1 MIRRKKSMAEVE
13 QEEER
18 QGFRPELTTLVEPR
32 PFAGPSLGGI
42 EEVLEGRV

>member
-1 MIRRKKSMAEVE
+1 MVEVE

-18 QGFRPELTTLVEPR
+18 MCFDDELIKLIEPR
-32 PFAGPSLGGI
+32 PRMGPSLGGI

>member
-1 MIRRKKSMAEVE
+1 MVEVE

-18 QGFRPELTTLVEPR
+18 ECFGNQLIALIEPR
-32 PFAGPSLGGI
+32 PRRGPSLGGI

>member
-1 MIRRKKSMAEVE
+1 MVDLE

-18 QGFRPELTTLVEPR
+18 EGVKGELVGLVEPR
-32 PFAGPSLGGI
+32 PRAGVSLGGI

>member
-1 MIRRKKSMAEVE
+1 MVEAE

-32 PFAGPSLGGI
+32 PYVGTSFGGI